1 MLERLIRHR
10 VGDGTL
16 DRPGRAKYSRDMR
29 SRGLLQRTL
38 TIPWCRA
45 LVIAGV
51 WVVAMEAMQLPLLT
65 APAAVSC
72 CCGHRSADSKCQCR
86 FCTHQ
91 RELESGKPVLKT
103 CGTSSSTWALVS
115 IPRQPAIPPAA
126 PPPQAVAA
134 LPSIDL
140 QLPAPPLDPLFEV
153 PTPPPLARS

>member
-1 MLERLIRHR
+1 
-10 VGDGTL
+10 
-16 DRPGRAKYSRDMR
+16 MR
-29 SRGLLQRTL
+29 SRGWLQRTL
-38 TIPWCRA
+38 AIPWCRA
-45 LVIAGV
+45 LAIAGV
-51 WVVAMEAMQLPLLT
+51 WVVAMEAVQLPLLT
-65 APAAVSC
+65 APAATSC
-72 CCGHRSADSKCQCR
+72 CCAHRGADAKCQCR

-103 CGTSSSTWALVS
+103 CGTSSSTWAIVS

>member
-1 MLERLIRHR
+1 
-10 VGDGTL
+10 
-16 DRPGRAKYSRDMR
+16 MR
-29 SRGLLQRTL
+29 SRGLLQGTL

-51 WVVAMEAMQLPLLT
+51 WVVAIEAMQLPLLT

-103 CGTSSSTWALVS
+103 CGTSSSAWAIVS